1 MQVRTR
7 DRGKQLGARYGE
19 SHNGAVRGKYPSMD
33 SRLGGDIR
41 GALIP
46 ITGTCT
52 ADKKKKKE
60 EMMENLI
67 LNVEARS
74 AAELIKHSHGPGTR
88 FVFSDHNNNP
98 EGSIYVI
105 MRSVENVDNP
115 EMHIEPHTHDFESL
129 FIFKGYNP
137 DMSGLVVEV
146 LLGDAWHRIESPKTI
161 RIPPGLNHN
170 YRFIKG
176 SGEYW
181 NIVLT
186 PGANYNKTVK

>member
-1 MQVRTR
+1 M
-7 DRGKQLGARYGE
+7 E
-19 SHNGAVRGKYPSMD
+19 
-33 SRLGGDIR
+33 
-41 GALIP
+41 
-46 ITGTCT
+46 
-52 ADKKKKKE
+52 
-60 EMMENLI
+60 MENLI

-74 AAELIKHSHGPGTR
+74 AVELIKHKHGPGTR

-105 MRSVENVDNP
+105 MRTVENVDNP
-115 EMHIEPHTHDFESL
+115 EMHIEPHKHDFESL

-146 LLGDAWHRIESPKTI
+146 LLGDTWHRIESPKTV

-186 PGANYNKTVK
+186 PGAEYNKTVK

>member
-1 MQVRTR
+1 MFRKRVGVQQTNR
-7 DRGKQLGARYGE
+7 
-19 SHNGAVRGKYPSMD
+19 
-33 SRLGGDIR
+33 
-41 GALIP
+41 
-46 ITGTCT
+46 
-52 ADKKKKKE
+52 E
-60 EMMENLI
+60 EMQMEKLI
-67 LNVEARS
+67 LDVVARS
-74 AAELIKHSHGPGTR
+74 ATELIKHQHGPGTR
-88 FVFSDHNNNP
+88 FVFSDHKNNP

-105 MRSVENVDNP
+105 MRKVENVDNP
-115 EMHIEPHTHDFESL
+115 EMHIEPHKHDFESL
-129 FIFKGYNP
+129 FIFKGDKP

-186 PGANYNKTVK
+186 PGAEYNKTVK

>member
-115 EMHIEPHTHDFESL
+115 EMHIEPHQHDFESL

-137 DMSGLVVEV
+137 DMSGLVVAP
-146 LLGDAWHRIESPKTI
+146 DRIPQDHKDSSRIESQLPLYQGFRGI
-161 RIPPGLNHN
+161 LEHRPYPRCEL
-170 YRFIKG
+170 
-176 SGEYW
+176 
-181 NIVLT
+181 
-186 PGANYNKTVK
+186 